1 MEPSALVYDTAA
13 AAEVWRRVEPTA
25 RGCAPPGRA
34 VPCRGGKRTR
44 RRHWVSSSPTAHSCT
59 PTAAGARH
67 SRRGARGTVCSV
79 WRRSSSGRCAPCWRR
94 TFCTRDGGGR
104 TGDAA
109 PVPAAGVHR
118 RGGVPAGLR
127 RAVPA
132 AGGRLSAP
140 AADGGGAAVGD
151 PGKKAGGFAGE
162 HLDNGE

>member
-13 AAEVWRRVEPTA
+13 AAEVWRGVL
-25 RGCAPPGRA
+25 
-34 VPCRGGKRTR
+34 
-44 RRHWVSSSPTAHSCT
+44 SPA
-59 PTAAGARH
+59 AAGAGHGDGTGTAHHR
-67 SRRGARGTVCSV
+67 RRTAVRRLPPVRGAVAAEHAEQSALSGAGAAAGGALPAGGVLSAHGTVAAAAS
-79 WRRSSSGRCAPCWRR
+79 AAA
-94 TFCTRDGGGR
+94 GR

-151 PGKKAGGFAGE
+151 PGKKAGGFAGK